1 MTALPRN
8 MPNHEAVLNALPHA
22 ILSVDAQG
30 RVVDANM
37 AAEAF
42 FDVSAPVMR
51 RNLLKD
57 LLPFGSPLIALIDQV
72 RQRNAPV
79 NEYRVDLGSPR
90 LGGERLVDIQVAPMQ
105 DNTGGVVIMLQE
117 RTIADKMDRQLTH
130 RGAARSVTALA
141 AMLAHEIK
149 NPDRKSV
156 V

>member
-1 MTALPRN
+1 MTALPRH
-8 MPNHEAVLNALPHA
+8 MPNHEAILNALPHA

-57 LLPFGSPLIALIDQV
+57 LLPFGSPLLALIEQV

-90 LGGERLVDIQVAPMQ
+90 LAGERLADIQAAPIP
-105 DNTGGVVIMLQE
+105 DHTSASVIL
-117 RTIADKMDRQLTH
+117 LT
-130 RGAARSVTALA
+130 A
-141 AMLAHEIK
+141 
-149 NPDRKSV
+149 PPPP
-156 V
+156 